1 MRDGKLIDPRHS
13 GNIELRDNGRQL
25 VIRSVSLADSATY
38 RCLATNPA
46 GQDSIDFVLDVHG
59 SIPARHGLLL

>member
-59 SIPARHGLLL
+59 TIPARHGLLL